1 MVPFP
6 NLARLK
12 LEEKTMF
19 SIEAIMSTNLITVPP
34 SATLAEGRA
43 LMQDNQIHHLPV
55 SDNGSLVGLV
65 TLTNVLAATDSFL
78 RDDRNRIH
86 ANEIIVGDVMVK
98 DVATVSVNASLR
110 QAALFL
116 EKHQIGCLPVMDD
129 GDLVGI
135 ITDTDFVAVAIN
147 LLEQIES
154 TEPFEDDFG
163 DADVA

>member
-1 MVPFP
+1 
-6 NLARLK
+6 
-12 LEEKTMF
+12 MF
-19 SIEAIMSTNLITVPP
+19 SIDAIMSTNLITVPP
-34 SATLAEGRA
+34 SATLAEVRT
-43 LMQDNQIHHLPV
+43 LMQENRIHHLPV
-55 SDNGSLVGLV
+55 TESGSLVGLM
-65 TLTNVLAATDSFL
+65 TLTNVLAASDSFL

-98 DVATVSVNASLR
+98 DVATVDVDASLR

-116 EKHQIGCLPVMDD
+116 EKHQIGCLPVMRD

-154 TEPFEDDFG
+154 AEPFDDEFD